1 MEKEEKVATLLM
13 IRAKRQQAA
22 RLRGARQP
30 I

>member
-1 MEKEEKVATLLM
+1 MEKGEKAATLLM